1 MVVFLSSKSFYDLF
15 SVLFRFSLCSSVCLN
30 VSLRLSLFPAT
41 VCTFILLSY
50 SFVIAEF
57 YTLVLS
63 FVSPKPLVL
72 YSLCQPQ
79 HTSTCT
85 PSSQTDLVC
94 LQSQSPKTACWTQC
108 PFTYGVRMQGCV
120 YVCVVWKNVLRLPET
135 LSFTTEKKK
144 TAVMWYYRP
153 HGFKTS
159 QSAIALWPRLL
170 WLTLN
175 QD

>member
-1 MVVFLSSKSFYDLF
+1 MLLFCIFLISYSLFHCCWKNTEEYKIKWNKLNSRKTEVFNLNHGCVCILL
-15 SVLFRFSLCSSVCLN
+15 VHLC
-30 VSLRLSLFPAT
+30 VSCLSLFPAT
-41 VCTFILLSY
+41 ICTFILLRY

-57 YTLVLS
+57 HTLVLS

-72 YSLCQPQ
+72 SSLRQPQ

-94 LQSQSPKTACWTQC
+94 LQSQSPKTACGTQC
-108 PFTYGVRMQGCV
+108 PSTYGVRMQGCV

-144 TAVMWYYRP
+144 
-153 HGFKTS
+153 
-159 QSAIALWPRLL
+159 LL
-170 WLTLN
+170 
-175 QD
+175 